1 MRENINF
8 GGSFESFEMMK
19 PMLEFTCL
27 PPPAGE
33 KPKRR
38 RMKLK
43 SPRNPRVRYVA
54 LAGVLNQPI
63 RHEHNLDNTEFQL
76 AMKGAKWVS

>member
-1 MRENINF
+1 
-8 GGSFESFEMMK
+8 MK

-27 PPPAGE
+27 PPPAQE
-33 KPKRR
+33 KPRRR

-54 LAGVLNQPI
+54 LAGFLNQPI
-63 RHEHNLDNTEFQL
+63 RRENCLDNSKFEL
-76 AMKGAKWVS
+76 ALKGAKWVSGEYLMCS